1 MRVGVDSRLVGT
13 RRWHMPITETG
24 VPMTKLAIIY
34 YSATG
39 HGTTM
44 ANRVAATAEMVHEL
58 SARGHEVLV
67 QSGAGAGSVHAA
79 Q

>member
-1 MRVGVDSRLVGT
+1 
-13 RRWHMPITETG
+13 
-24 VPMTKLAIIY
+24 MTKLAVIY